1 MKNAKNTTTAA
12 ATAARVRTIMTAY
25 EITEH
30 LKIQTISEETR
41 KGQQSIIYTS
51 LLKVS
56 HKDETK
62 KMKIFIKRDSYDFQ
76 SEATI
81 SVWSTATESWNKV
94 ASIPCTKEHTY
105 NRISV
110 YSDDFE
116 TGHAAMRMK
125 IEAGNLINLAA
136 EIIF

>member
-1 MKNAKNTTTAA
+1 MKNTKNTPAA

-51 LLKVS
+51 LLKIS

-94 ASIPCTKEHTY
+94 ASIPCTKEHIY
-105 NRISV
+105 YQVSIYGDD
-110 YSDDFE
+110 YSNG
-116 TGHAAMRMK
+116 TAARRMK

-136 EIIF
+136 EIVF

>member
-51 LLKVS
+51 LLKIS

-62 KMKIFIKRDSYDFQ
+62 KMKIFIKRDSYDSQ

-94 ASIPCTKEHTY
+94 ASIPCTEAHTY